1 MFFVSFGVDLWNKN
15 LLRRMFNKFKKYV
28 KKPDYKKKLVI
39 YTDGNEDYSSVLPE
53 YYDENYLD
61 YGQKVKSLGIKRKVF
76 GDPDLDDIN
85 TNVNECFNTILRARL
100 SRLVRKS
107 QCHAKDKYAL
117 NSALY
122 LFQFHWNFMHVQH
135 NKKLTP
141 AMIEGISN
149 KVWTWGN
156 FLHEKLKYLS

>member
-15 LLRRMFNKFKKYV
+15 LLRRMFNKFKDYV
-28 KKPDYKKKLVI
+28 KKPNYKHKLVI

-53 YYDENYLD
+53 YYHETCLD

-76 GDPDLDDIN
+76 GNPSLNDID
-85 TNVNECFNTILRARL
+85 TNVNESFNTILRNRL

-117 NSALY
+117 KSALY
-122 LFQFHWNFMHVQH
+122 LFQFHWNFMHVQT

-149 KVWTWGN
+149 KVWSWGN
-156 FLHEKLKYLS
+156 FLHAKLRYLS